1 MGILVPGVFMEE
13 SMSYIHIHVLTAL
26 LPFVLLITLGI
37 WGAVMN
43 KACKFKNPP
52 KPWWPYA
59 ENPGV
64 ALELADSAKYVADV
78 LGDAGTPDGKAN
90 RVTAIRLQKFD
101 FVFIPLYVLF
111 FSATAVANG
120 GWFVSRIV
128 IVSGILTGL
137 FDVFEDLQILRMVR
151 GVPASSAK
159 RFGKMKWFFY
169 FITVAAEGSIFFLR
183 IPTLARVILGALLVV
198 IGIAA
203 GIAALKGS
211 FSGILSGAKIS
222 MFALFALA
230 LAPLL
235 PISPVPIREIAEY
248 AVLMRVPL
256 AVALLLLT
264 LPFISFFTGAK
275 ALLRGLFDL
284 TPLSLF
290 VVTLATFALAG
301 TACMTCYVI
310 LAHAAERIKIVHQ
323 ASHSLPPLWLW
334 PLFMI
339 ILSLPILIFSL
350 SFSVRQ
356 RRETWQLMIAAFFG
370 SIPSI
375 SVATGLIYSGSSL
388 TQAIVKFSWVCRLEH
403 HLANTQL
410 FIGYA
415 DPGKIRDPWP
425 DHIRALEALV
435 CTLLLY
441 AAVGLYGRWR
451 LGKSGGVPGLCSAL
465 MLAMMI
471 AWMLSAVTF
480 FFDPWHIPAL
490 AIIGLVGTLTAQS
503 NQSDHFYDLKPRK
516 TEIPAPQPKET
527 VVAGGK
533 TRVIVVAANGG
544 GIQAGAWAAQV
555 LYGLNE
561 DCPEEF
567 SPSLRMI
574 SSVSG
579 GSVGNAFFV
588 NWLSDKEKAKRPDKA
603 AAESSLDEVAWGLAW
618 PDFIR
623 ALCPWPF
630 RKLIGRGRALETAWR
645 LNSAGVGQTAGHL
658 DDLLSDWNSKVTS
671 GKLPAV
677 VMNATIVETGYRLL
691 LATTRMSGNANGR
704 AEVDATELHTINRTS
719 FDVGIVT
726 AARLSATFPYV
737 TPASRSNGA
746 GPQPHVVDGGYY
758 DNYGMATL
766 VEWLDEA
773 LTGARN
779 IVTSVLVIQIHG
791 SPVGRDQESKPETK
805 NRGWFYQA
813 IAPLKTLAAV
823 RSAGQIAHN
832 DIELG
837 LLQDKWAAARI
848 PIHSVPFEF
857 PGEDAP
863 LSWHLTPE
871 EIKAI
876 DNAWCD
882 DMATCRKQVREF
894 LDGSDNLNCGCPRC
908 CQYPSAAVA
917 PAPARPL

>member
-1 MGILVPGVFMEE
+1 
-13 SMSYIHIHVLTAL
+13 
-26 LPFVLLITLGI
+26 
-37 WGAVMN
+37 
-43 KACKFKNPP
+43 
-52 KPWWPYA
+52 
-59 ENPGV
+59 
-64 ALELADSAKYVADV
+64 
-78 LGDAGTPDGKAN
+78 
-90 RVTAIRLQKFD
+90 
-101 FVFIPLYVLF
+101 
-111 FSATAVANG
+111 
-120 GWFVSRIV
+120 
-128 IVSGILTGL
+128 
-137 FDVFEDLQILRMVR
+137 
-151 GVPASSAK
+151 
-159 RFGKMKWFFY
+159 
-169 FITVAAEGSIFFLR
+169 
-183 IPTLARVILGALLVV
+183 
-198 IGIAA
+198 
-203 GIAALKGS
+203 
-211 FSGILSGAKIS
+211 
-222 MFALFALA
+222 
-230 LAPLL
+230 
-235 PISPVPIREIAEY
+235 
-248 AVLMRVPL
+248 
-256 AVALLLLT
+256 
-264 LPFISFFTGAK
+264 
-275 ALLRGLFDL
+275 
-284 TPLSLF
+284 
-290 VVTLATFALAG
+290 
-301 TACMTCYVI
+301 
-310 LAHAAERIKIVHQ
+310 
-323 ASHSLPPLWLW
+323 
-334 PLFMI
+334 MI

-356 RRETWQLMIAAFFG
+356 RRETWQLMIAAAFG

-415 DPGKIRDPWP
+415 DPGKSRDPWP

-658 DDLLSDWNSKVTS
+658 DDLLSNWNSKVTS

-832 DIELG
+832 DIELR